1 MSADRIEE
9 RRLRTDA
16 VLHVVR
22 EAFVRELGAART
34 SLLGDHTTVFVT
46 GSAGRG
52 DMGPASDLDP
62 YVVRIVGDVPGADAD
77 AIEGALKTALQVTG
91 LPGLDADGRHARLVA
106 GTSLF
111 EHLGDPED
119 DQSGALTKRML
130 LLLESRPMINRPVY
144 DKLVESAV
152 DAYWK
157 NEDDHREDYLPIVLV
172 NDIVRYWR
180 IVLLNHESRLR
191 EKSHKRRFTEAEE
204 TALRRYGSYK
214 LRVPRCLSCFSAL
227 AYLLALTPSERA
239 HVSREDILRMVA
251 LTPVQ
256 RLERLREIAPE
267 QAPTIDELRAGY
279 VRFLER
285 TGKGK
290 TALTDALARD
300 PAEIA
305 AVSRDGRMFTQHM
318 FELVQQLG
326 GGRTLHRAM
335 VV

>member
-1 MSADRIEE
+1 MPADIIRE
-9 RRLRTDA
+9 RRLRTQA
-16 VLHVVR
+16 VLGVVKD
-22 EAFVRELGAART
+22 AFERELGASRDAR
-34 SLLGDHTTVFVT
+34 LGTRTTVFVT

-62 YVVRIVGDVPGADAD
+62 YVVRLDDAVTDEDAD
-77 AIEGALKTALQVTG
+77 AIEHALEAALRRTG

-119 DQSGALTKRML
+119 DKSGALTKRML
-130 LLLESRPMINRPVY
+130 LLLESHPLVNPGAY
-144 DKLVESAV
+144 HELVEAAV
-152 DAYWK
+152 DAYW
-157 NEDDHREDYLPIVLV
+157 NTELTQREVDLPIVLV

-191 EKSHKRRFTEAEE
+191 AKSRQKRLGEAERH
-204 TALRRYGSYK
+204 ALRRYSSYK

-227 AYLLALTPSERA
+227 AYLLALTPTESSRLT
-239 HVSREDILRMVA
+239 REDIVRMVA
-251 LTPVQ
+251 MTPIE
-256 RLERLREIAPE
+256 RLEHLRGLSPE
-267 QAPTIDELRAGY
+267 LVPLLDALRAGY

-285 TGKGK
+285 TGQGK
-290 TALTDALARD
+290 TALTDALAHD
-300 PAEIA
+300 PGEVE
-305 AVSRDGRMFTQHM
+305 AVSEDGRAFTKHM
-318 FELVQQLG
+318 FDLIQHLG